1 MPTYDDNNKVETKGK
16 YIFIEDKNWIK
27 TYTILLSEARKSG
40 ASAKRE
46 NLYRPNKVTL
56 KHFRCTFS
64 RSNPHPDIV

>member
-46 NLYRPNKVTL
+46 NL
-56 KHFRCTFS
+56 
-64 RSNPHPDIV
+64 